1 MRMEPSTP
9 PSTRRWHSYRLPPQP
24 RLTSTNCKTHSCNRA
39 CKMATRATARRRS
52 RTPSTKHNQSYLRR
66 GLDKGA
72 WGDHLDRTRVGPQP
86 RDRKHL
92 NKGHTPASKVPSMV
106 AHNSKELRHIRH
118 PSNTRAVMLAFLHRC
133 RTSRSIHKVYPSA
146 CPPCPRPRFRQ
157 RFKTSALGHRPRIR
171 NMEVESIP
179 LKTGL
184 HHMCRVCHMA
194 AAQTSPLIHRLPPT
208 TRPLLRLN
216 TAKAR
221 SPSNS
226 SSSSNNSNSN
236 NNACMRYDSGS

>member
-1 MRMEPSTP
+1 MSMPSWLNDVQSLPGNENGAFNTAVDPSVAFLQTP
-9 PSTRRWHSYRLPPQP
+9 TTASFDFNQLQNPQLQP
-24 RLTSTNCKTHSCNRA
+24 RMQN
-39 CKMATRATARRRS
+39 
-52 RTPSTKHNQSYLRR
+52 

-157 RFKTSALGHRPRIR
+157 RFKTSARGHRPRIR

-226 SSSSNNSNSN
+226 SSSSSSSN